1 MKNKEE
7 NDIFRF
13 VEARPRLGGDV
24 YIHPQSHVSGSV
36 ILGDDVS
43 VWPMA
48 VIRGD
53 VNDIFVGDR
62 CNIQDGAIL
71 HVSHKGPWAPEGAP
85 LIMGAD
91 VTVGHGARLHGCTIE
106 DCCLIGMGAIVLDGA
121 VLSAGSLI
129 AAGAVVAPGTIVPSG
144 TLWRGNPARM
154 ARELTERESDLLQY
168 SASHYVKLK
177 NKYLER
183 LDDD

>member
-1 MKNKEE
+1 MAPI
-7 NDIFRF
+7 DIGDQTNIQDLTM
-13 VEARPRLGGDV
+13 VHVDIDRPC
-24 YIHPQSHVSGSV
+24 H
-36 ILGDDVS
+36 
-43 VWPMA
+43 
-48 VIRGD
+48 
-53 VNDIFVGDR
+53 VGDR
-62 CNIQDGAIL
+62 VGIGHRAI
-71 HVSHKGPWAPEGAP
+71 
-85 LIMGAD
+85 I
-91 VTVGHGARLHGCTIE
+91 HGCDIE
-106 DCCLIGMGAIVLDGA
+106 DDCLIGMGAIVLDGA

-183 LDDD
+183 LDHD